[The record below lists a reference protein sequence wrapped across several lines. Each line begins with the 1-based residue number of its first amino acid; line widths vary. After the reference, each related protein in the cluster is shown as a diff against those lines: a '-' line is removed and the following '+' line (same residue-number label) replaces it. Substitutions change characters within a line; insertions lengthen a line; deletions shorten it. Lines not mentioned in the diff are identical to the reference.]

1 MERDFE
7 MRDSASAAVKDPE
20 VIAPVEAA
28 LFHELMDC
36 TEDAVLLLGADLSI
50 RKANR
55 SAAILTGYP
64 EFELRALRLPEILQ
78 PRERRR
84 INAVIKETMR
94 RCGGKTIVRS
104 KSGTMRPIRFSL
116 SPAPRDEGP
125 PSGYLFVGRRWRD
138 DAADAS
144 AVASAER
151 KKAMLESIDEPMF
164 IVDSTSRAILD
175 INKCA
180 VAFSGYRPSEI
191 IGRTLFDF
199 LFVGVGESAEAGFK
213 GILDAAYA
221 RRGVFIGEVKFAKKG
236 GTLVSCDCNSLL
248 MLREDGRPD
257 YHIVVMVDRTHSER
271 REMELEGFA
280 FRAARFAE
288 ELSSFARS
296 SSALRQG
303 KRLSDL
309 SFTPRQ
315 IEIAKLVFEGR
326 PSKEVGRQLGI
337 TESTV
342 KNHLAVMFKK
352 LGASSRV
359 DFLHRLVEERIW
371 IA

>member
-1 MERDFE
+1 MRERNPI
-7 MRDSASAAVKDPE
+7 AAGN
-20 VIAPVEAA
+20 AA

-36 TEDAVLLLGADLSI
+36 TEDAVLLLEPDLSI
-50 RKANR
+50 LRANR
-55 SAAILTGYP
+55 SASVLTGYP
-64 EFELRALRLPEILQ
+64 EFELRALCLPEILQ
-78 PRERRR
+78 PKERRR
-84 INAVIKETMR
+84 INAVIKETTR
-94 RCGGKTIVRS
+94 RCGGKTVVRS

-125 PSGYLFVGRRWRD
+125 PSGYLFVGRRWKD
-138 DAADAS
+138 DAAEAS
-144 AVASAER
+144 ASAER
-151 KKAMLESIDEPMF
+151 KKAMLESIDEPVF

-180 VAFSGYRPSEI
+180 VAFSGYRPSEMV
-191 IGRTLFDF
+191 GRTLFDF
-199 LFVGVGESAEAGFK
+199 LFVGVGESAEAGFR

-236 GTLVSCDCNSLL
+236 GTLVSCDCNSIL

-257 YHIVVMVDRTHSER
+257 YLIVVMVDRTHSEH
-271 REMELEGFA
+271 REMELEGLA

-296 SSALRQG
+296 SSVLRQG

-309 SFTPRQ
+309 GFTPRQ
-315 IEIAKLVFEGR
+315 IEIAKLVFEGL
-326 PSKEVGRQLGI
+326 PSKEIGRRLGI